1 MFSNSIIS
9 LFTKAYTLFAS
20 AVPQNDES
28 VGNSCNSVWFKQM
41 TLVEFGY
48 ITETGRRWVNAV
60 YAMKVIS
67 LRRRKIS
74 FPVLKVIISW
84 WVSAFVFCL

>member
-48 ITETGRRWVNAV
+48 IRNWETL
-60 YAMKVIS
+60 S
-67 LRRRKIS
+67 
-74 FPVLKVIISW
+74 
-84 WVSAFVFCL
+84 